1 MENKIKIDIVVPP
14 YSGHINPILE
24 LIKPFIKNEKYDI
37 CIYTG
42 AKKKE
47 FLKNLGVKCKVILP
61 NKPEIFE
68 SIVNTSKKTN
78 IFVSFNQ
85 FKENIKLVPEIMEQL
100 DREFKERKPDVA
112 IADFIAVPAGMKAD
126 ELNIPWISSMP
137 TPFIIESRTTTPTYM
152 GGWYPKSGIFYKI
165 RDGIGRSFI
174 KMFKK
179 IVIKLANILIKNL
192 NCKLYNEKGNEIFYS
207 SHSILALGMKELE
220 FRDDFPEQV
229 IWAGPCLSE
238 FSNGENEFVKK
249 LPFKKKILVTIG
261 THLLWGKDELVKMV
275 EQLSRIFRDTAFII
289 SLGDVSGKDE
299 AVEKINENTYLYKY
313 IDYGEILP
321 VVDYVIHH
329 GGAGILYSCVKYIK
343 PAIIIPHD
351 YDQFDFAVRADLA
364 KIGIPANVKKIDTII
379 SAIKRVQ
386 EKENWIELER
396 LSKRLH
402 EYNPSKV
409 LETEIERLIKRKDK

>member
-47 FLKNLGVKCKVILP
+47 FLENLGVKCEVILP
-61 NKPEIFE
+61 NNPTALENIA
-68 SIVNTSKKTN
+68 NTSTKTN
-78 IFVSFNQ
+78 AFVSFNQ
-85 FKENIKLVPEIMEQL
+85 FKENIKLIPEIMEQL
-100 DREFKERKPDVA
+100 DEGFKTRKPDVV
-112 IADFIAVPAGMKAD
+112 IADFIAIPAGMKAD
-126 ELNIPWISSMP
+126 EFNIPWISSMP
-137 TPFIIESRTTTPTYM
+137 TPFIIESKTTTPTYM
-152 GGWYPKSGIFYKI
+152 GGWYPKSGIVYKI
-165 RDGIGRSFI
+165 RSII
-174 KMFKK
+174 KNFKK
-179 IVIKLANILIKNL
+179 IVIMLANMSIKDFNY
-192 NCKLYNEKGNEIFYS
+192 KLYNEKGNETAYS

-261 THLLWGKDELVKMV
+261 THLLWGKDELIKMV
-275 EQLSRIFRDTAFII
+275 EQLSQVFRDTAFII

-299 AVEKINENTYLYKY
+299 DVEKINENTYLYKY

-329 GGAGILYSCVKYIK
+329 GGAGILYSCVKYAK

-396 LSKRLH
+396 LSKKLH

-409 LETEIERLIKRKDK
+409 LEMEIERLIKRKDK